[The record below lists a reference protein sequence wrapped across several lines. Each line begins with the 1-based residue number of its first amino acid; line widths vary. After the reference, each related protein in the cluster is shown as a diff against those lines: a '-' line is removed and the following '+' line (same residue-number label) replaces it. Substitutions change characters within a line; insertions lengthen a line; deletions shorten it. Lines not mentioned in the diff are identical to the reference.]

1 MRIVNLARRIDP
13 LADDEFDRLF
23 ERFQHTAFRLETLQH
38 YSMPYEDK
46 LLRRF
51 LAGESKPAELNAKY
65 AWWYRVIADAIAAGK
80 HVERIHVVAEP
91 HSDYMRFQLAWL
103 YPGNAVAGEDIRII
117 PTSSGR
123 WPADLP
129 GYGHDYW
136 LLDSQTMALL
146 HYDHEGRFVAVD
158 LTDNESQIAQANAW
172 RDAALHQAISY
183 KEYMGSLKLRA
194 EDHLVGDD

>member
-1 MRIVNLARRIDP
+1 VKIGNLARRIDP

-23 ERFQHTAFRLETLQH
+23 ERFEHTAFRLETLQR
-38 YSMPYEDK
+38 YSMPYEDG

-51 LAGESKPAELNAKY
+51 LAGELEPIGLNEKY
-65 AWWYRVIADAIAAGK
+65 AWWRGLIADAVTVGK
-80 HVERIHVVAEP
+80 RVERIHVVAEP
-91 HSDYMRFQLAWL
+91 LSDYMRFQLAWL

-117 PTSSGR
+117 PISSGR

-136 LLDSQTMALL
+136 LLDSQTLALL

-183 KEYMGSLKLRA
+183 KEYMNRSKLRA

>member
-1 MRIVNLARRIDP
+1 MANLARRIDP

-38 YSMPYEDK
+38 YSMPYEDS
-46 LLRRF
+46 LLRGF
-51 LAGESKPAELNAKY
+51 LVGEPEPVGLNEKY
-65 AWWYRVIADAIAAGK
+65 AWWRRLIADAVAVGK
-80 HVERIHVVAEP
+80 RVERIHVVAEP
-91 HSDYMRFQLAWL
+91 LSDYMRFQLTWL
-103 YPGNAVAGEDIRII
+103 YPGNADAGEDIRII

-172 RDAALHQAISY
+172 RDAALHRAIPY
-183 KEYMGSLKLRA
+183 KEYMIRSKSRD

>member
-1 MRIVNLARRIDP
+1 VRIGNLARRIDP

-23 ERFQHTAFRLETLQH
+23 ERFEHTAFRLETLQH
-38 YSMPYEDK
+38 YSMPYEDG

-51 LAGESKPAELNAKY
+51 LAGELEPVGLNEKY
-65 AWWYRVIADAIAAGK
+65 AWWRGLIADAVAVGK
-80 HVERIHVVAEP
+80 RVERIHVVAEP
-91 HSDYMRFQLAWL
+91 LSDYMRFQLAWL

-117 PTSSGR
+117 PISSGR

-129 GYGHDYW
+129 GCGHDYW
-136 LLDSQTMALL
+136 LLDSQTLALL

-183 KEYMGSLKLRA
+183 KEYMNRSKLRA

>member
-1 MRIVNLARRIDP
+1 MKIGNLARRIDP

-23 ERFQHTAFRLETLQH
+23 ERFEHTAFRLETLQH
-38 YSMPYEDK
+38 YSMPYEDG

-51 LAGESKPAELNAKY
+51 LAGELEPVGLNEKY
-65 AWWYRVIADAIAAGK
+65 AWWRGLIADAVAVGK
-80 HVERIHVVAEP
+80 RVERIHVVAEP
-91 HSDYMRFQLAWL
+91 LSDYMRFQLAWL
-103 YPGNAVAGEDIRII
+103 YPGNAIAGEDIRII
-117 PTSSGR
+117 PISSGR

-146 HYDHEGRFVAVD
+146 HYDYEGRFVAVD

-172 RDAALHQAISY
+172 RNAALHQAISY
-183 KEYMGSLKLRA
+183 KEYMNRSKLRA
-194 EDHLVGDD
+194 EDHPVGDD